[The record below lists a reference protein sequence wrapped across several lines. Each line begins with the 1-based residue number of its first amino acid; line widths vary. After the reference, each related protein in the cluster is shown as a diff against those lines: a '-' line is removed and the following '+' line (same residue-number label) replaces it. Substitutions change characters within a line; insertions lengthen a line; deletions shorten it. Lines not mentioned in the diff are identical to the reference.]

1 MRCEQPATVK
11 ADCGLTSRLSRG
23 RSRCRLQSKLR
34 RERSHQPQLPAD
46 QQQLLLRQL
55 FETQRR
61 QVLLHSLALLS
72 RAALAPMTRAG
83 GVATDG
89 AASGNNGDA
98 GGAAN
103 GAASSPG
110 ATTNGI
116 ATTASSRRRL
126 GKRLR
131 AKAAQLAR
139 QTLGR
144 QLLQGLVARSLIKAG
159 ARTRAAGGL
168 AAGAPLPWLALL
180 MHHPIQM
187 KPADSENRNERK
199 LFIGMLAKECNEND
213 VRVMFAPFGT
223 IEECTVLRD
232 GNGQSKGCAFVT
244 YASRQCAINA
254 IKAMNHSQTMK
265 GCNNPMV
272 VKFADTQKEKEQ
284 KRQQQVMTNLW
295 TMANFVNLGTV
306 TPQYLA
312 QAAQA
317 GAFPGFANLPQLS
330 SEHRRLSLG
339 SLNVQQQ
346 LAALAA
352 AQASANNSSTG
363 LNSLGL
369 QGLTGQG
376 VTSALALPSSGNNST
391 DLSCANL
398 QSLAALANLANSP
411 VHPTALPDQPLP
423 PSCLVLT
430 AERHMSAPVTNPG
443 INPMVVQNLAAL
455 AAAGSGNSSA
465 GIPGLSAAVLG
476 RRSSAGNVSGSTS
489 SGNSSLSGVSSLS
502 PVSSMALGMS
512 TNSLTTMGALTNVNG
527 AGGLTANGPSLD
539 ALAQAYSG
547 MQQYP
552 SVPGAFAQ
560 IGLQQ
565 SQNPVGKQVEECFF
579 AAASYAGPEG
589 ANLFIYHLPQEFTD
603 SDLAQTFMPFG
614 NVISAKVFI
623 DKQTNL
629 SKCFGFVSY
638 DNSLSAQAAIQA
650 MNGFQIGTKRLKVQ
664 LKRSKDA
671 SKPY

>member
-1 MRCEQPATVK
+1 MTDKEIAKIEAIVERICPRTMNSPVGKDQPDPDAIKMFVGQIPRSWDETDLKKMFEDFGPVYQINVLRDKAT
-11 ADCGLTSRLSRG
+11 GTSRGCCFVTFYTRKSALDAQNE
-23 RSRCRLQSKLR
+23 LHNMKT
-34 RERSHQPQLPAD
+34 LP
-46 QQQLLLRQL
+46 
-55 FETQRR
+55 
-61 QVLLHSLALLS
+61 
-72 RAALAPMTRAG
+72 G
-83 GVATDG
+83 
-89 AASGNNGDA
+89 
-98 GGAAN
+98 
-103 GAASSPG
+103 
-110 ATTNGI
+110 
-116 ATTASSRRRL
+116 
-126 GKRLR
+126 
-131 AKAAQLAR
+131 
-139 QTLGR
+139 
-144 QLLQGLVARSLIKAG
+144 
-159 ARTRAAGGL
+159 
-168 AAGAPLPWLALL
+168 

-330 SEHRRLSLG
+330 SGLG

-352 AQASANNSSTG
+352 AQASANNSST
-363 LNSLGL
+363 
-369 QGLTGQG
+369 
-376 VTSALALPSSGNNST
+376 

-398 QSLAALANLANSP
+398 QSLAALANLANS
-411 VHPTALPDQPLP
+411 
-423 PSCLVLT
+423 
-430 AERHMSAPVTNPG
+430 PG

-465 GIPGLSAAVLG
+465 GIPGLSA
-476 RRSSAGNVSGSTS
+476 AGNVSGSTS

>member
-1 MRCEQPATVK
+1 MRCEQPAVK
-11 ADCGLTSRLSRG
+11 ADCGLTSGLSRG
-23 RSRCRLQSKLR
+23 RPRCRTQSKLR
-34 RERSHQPQLPAD
+34 RDRSHHQQPPAD
-46 QQQLLLRQL
+46 QQQRLLRQL

-83 GVATDG
+83 GAT
-89 AASGNNGDA
+89 AA
-98 GGAAN
+98 GAAN
-103 GAASSPG
+103 GESGANGVAA
-110 ATTNGI
+110 TNGV

-139 QTLGR
+139 ETLGR
-144 QLLQGLVARSLIKAG
+144 QLLQGLVARSLIKG

-213 VRVMFAPFGT
+213 VRVMFSPFGS

-330 SEHRRLSLG
+330 SGLG

-411 VHPTALPDQPLP
+411 
-423 PSCLVLT
+423 
-430 AERHMSAPVTNPG
+430 G

-455 AAAGSGNSSA
+455 AAAGSGNNSA
-465 GIPGLSAAVLG
+465 GIPGLSA
-476 RRSSAGNVSGSTS
+476 AGNVSGSTS

>member
-465 GIPGLSAAVLG
+465 GIPGLSAA
-476 RRSSAGNVSGSTS
+476 GNVSGSTS

>member
-1 MRCEQPATVK
+1 MTDKEIAKIEAIVERICPRTMNSPVGKDQPDPDAIKMFVGQIPRSWDESDLKKMFEDFGPVYQINVLRDKAT
-11 ADCGLTSRLSRG
+11 GTSRGCCFVTFYTRKSALDAQND
-23 RSRCRLQSKLR
+23 LHNMKT
-34 RERSHQPQLPAD
+34 LP
-46 QQQLLLRQL
+46 
-55 FETQRR
+55 
-61 QVLLHSLALLS
+61 
-72 RAALAPMTRAG
+72 G
-83 GVATDG
+83 
-89 AASGNNGDA
+89 
-98 GGAAN
+98 
-103 GAASSPG
+103 
-110 ATTNGI
+110 
-116 ATTASSRRRL
+116 
-126 GKRLR
+126 
-131 AKAAQLAR
+131 
-139 QTLGR
+139 
-144 QLLQGLVARSLIKAG
+144 
-159 ARTRAAGGL
+159 
-168 AAGAPLPWLALL
+168 

-213 VRVMFAPFGT
+213 VRVMFSPFGS

-330 SEHRRLSLG
+330 SGLG

-411 VHPTALPDQPLP
+411 
-423 PSCLVLT
+423 
-430 AERHMSAPVTNPG
+430 G

-455 AAAGSGNSSA
+455 AAAGSGNNSA
-465 GIPGLSAAVLG
+465 GIPGLSAAAVLS

>member
-1 MRCEQPATVK
+1 MTDKEIAKIEAIVERICPRTMNSPVGKDQPDPDAIKMFVGQIPRSWDENDLKKMFEEFGPVYQINVLRDKST
-11 ADCGLTSRLSRG
+11 GTSRGCCFVTFYTRKSALDAQND
-23 RSRCRLQSKLR
+23 LHNMKT
-34 RERSHQPQLPAD
+34 LP
-46 QQQLLLRQL
+46 
-55 FETQRR
+55 
-61 QVLLHSLALLS
+61 
-72 RAALAPMTRAG
+72 G
-83 GVATDG
+83 
-89 AASGNNGDA
+89 
-98 GGAAN
+98 
-103 GAASSPG
+103 
-110 ATTNGI
+110 
-116 ATTASSRRRL
+116 
-126 GKRLR
+126 
-131 AKAAQLAR
+131 
-139 QTLGR
+139 
-144 QLLQGLVARSLIKAG
+144 
-159 ARTRAAGGL
+159 
-168 AAGAPLPWLALL
+168 

-213 VRVMFAPFGT
+213 VRVMFSPFGS

-232 GNGQSKGCAFVT
+232 ANGQSKGCAFVT

-330 SEHRRLSLG
+330 SGLG

-411 VHPTALPDQPLP
+411 
-423 PSCLVLT
+423 
-430 AERHMSAPVTNPG
+430 G

-455 AAAGSGNSSA
+455 AAAGSGNNSA
-465 GIPGLSAAVLG
+465 GIPGLSA
-476 RRSSAGNVSGSTS
+476 AGNVSGSTS

>member
-1 MRCEQPATVK
+1 MRCEPAVK
-11 ADCGLTSRLSRG
+11 ADCGTTRGLPRG
-23 RSRCRLQSKLR
+23 RPRCRLQPNLR
-34 RERSHQPQLPAD
+34 GGGADSSEKEQQER
-46 QQQLLLRQL
+46 LLRHL
-55 FETQRR
+55 LHTQRR

-83 GVATDG
+83 GG
-89 AASGNNGDA
+89 GEGNGDS
-98 GGAAN
+98 
-103 GAASSPG
+103 ASPATTTTTTTTSGSVPTVG
-110 ATTNGI
+110 AT
-116 ATTASSRRRL
+116 ATSRRRL

-131 AKAAQLAR
+131 AKASQLAR
-139 QTLGR
+139 ESLGR
-144 QLLQGLVARSLIKAG
+144 QLLQGLVARSLLKGGSA
-159 ARTRAAGGL
+159 AAVTR
-168 AAGAPLPWLALL
+168 AGAPLPWLALL

-213 VRVMFAPFGT
+213 VRVMFSPFGS

-232 GNGQSKGCAFVT
+232 GSGQSKGCAFVT

-306 TPQYLA
+306 TPQQYLA

-317 GAFPGFANLPQLS
+317 GAFPGFTNLPQLS
-330 SEHRRLSLG
+330 SGLG

-369 QGLTGQG
+369 QGLAGQG

-411 VHPTALPDQPLP
+411 VHATAALPDQALH

-430 AERHMSAPVTNPG
+430 ADRHLSTAHVTNPG

-455 AAAGSGNSSA
+455 AAAGSGNNSA
-465 GIPGLSAAVLG
+465 GIPGLSAAVLS

-539 ALAQAYSG
+539 ALAQAYSA
-547 MQQYP
+547 
-552 SVPGAFAQ
+552 VPGAFAQ

-579 AAASYAGPEG
+579 AAAATYAGPEG

>member
-1 MRCEQPATVK
+1 MRCEQPAVK
-11 ADCGLTSRLSRG
+11 ADCGLTGLSRG
-23 RSRCRLQSKLR
+23 RPRCRTQSKLR
-34 RERSHQPQLPAD
+34 RDRSHHQQPPAD
-46 QQQLLLRQL
+46 QQQRLLRQL

-83 GVATDG
+83 GAT
-89 AASGNNGDA
+89 AA
-98 GGAAN
+98 GAAN
-103 GAASSPG
+103 GESGANGVAA
-110 ATTNGI
+110 TNGV

-139 QTLGR
+139 ETLGR
-144 QLLQGLVARSLIKAG
+144 QLLQGLVARSLIKG

-213 VRVMFAPFGT
+213 VRVMFSPFGS

-330 SEHRRLSLG
+330 SGLG

-411 VHPTALPDQPLP
+411 
-423 PSCLVLT
+423 
-430 AERHMSAPVTNPG
+430 G

-455 AAAGSGNSSA
+455 AAAGSGNNSA
-465 GIPGLSAAVLG
+465 GIPGLSAAVLS

>member
-1 MRCEQPATVK
+1 MRCEQPAAVK

-23 RSRCRLQSKLR
+23 RPRCRLQSKLR
-34 RERSHQPQLPAD
+34 RERSHHQPQLPAD

-83 GVATDG
+83 GVATTTTAAG
-89 AASGNNGDA
+89 AASANTNGDA
-98 GGAAN
+98 GGANNSN
-103 GAASSPG
+103 GVAPS
-110 ATTNGI
+110 TNGI

-139 QTLGR
+139 ETLGR

-168 AAGAPLPWLALL
+168 APGAPLPWLALL

-213 VRVMFAPFGT
+213 VRVMFSPFGS

-411 VHPTALPDQPLP
+411 
-423 PSCLVLT
+423 
-430 AERHMSAPVTNPG
+430 G

-455 AAAGSGNSSA
+455 AAAGSGNNSA
-465 GIPGLSAAVLG
+465 GIPGLSAAAVLS

>member
-1 MRCEQPATVK
+1 MTEKEIAKIERIVDRILPRRMNSPGKEQPDPDAIKMFVGQIPRSWDENDLRKMFEEFGPVYQINVLRDKAT
-11 ADCGLTSRLSRG
+11 GTSRGCCFVTFYTR
-23 RSRCRLQSKLR
+23 K
-34 RERSHQPQLPAD
+34 
-46 QQQLLLRQL
+46 
-55 FETQRR
+55 
-61 QVLLHSLALLS
+61 
-72 RAALAPMTRAG
+72 AAL
-83 GVATDG
+83 
-89 AASGNNGDA
+89 DA
-98 GGAAN
+98 QN
-103 GAASSPG
+103 EMHNMKTLPG
-110 ATTNGI
+110 
-116 ATTASSRRRL
+116 
-126 GKRLR
+126 
-131 AKAAQLAR
+131 
-139 QTLGR
+139 
-144 QLLQGLVARSLIKAG
+144 
-159 ARTRAAGGL
+159 
-168 AAGAPLPWLALL
+168 

-199 LFIGMLAKECNEND
+199 LFIGMLSKECNESD
-213 VRVMFAPFGT
+213 VRVMFSPFGS

-232 GNGQSKGCAFVT
+232 ANGQSKGCAFVT
-244 YASRQCAINA
+244 YSSRQCAINA
-254 IKAMNHSQTMK
+254 IKTMNHSQTMK

-284 KRQQQVMTNLW
+284 KRQQQVMSNLW
-295 TMANFVNLGTV
+295 SMASFVNLGAV
-306 TPQYLA
+306 APQYLA
-312 QAAQA
+312 QATQT
-317 GAFPGFANLPQLS
+317 GAFPSFANLPQLNS
-330 SEHRRLSLG
+330 GLG

-352 AQASANNSSTG
+352 QASANNTNTG
-363 LNSLGL
+363 LNSLSL
-369 QGLTGQG
+369 QGLAGQG
-376 VTSALALPSSGNNST
+376 VTGALPLTNSATNST
-391 DLSCANL
+391 DLNCANL

-411 VHPTALPDQPLP
+411 
-423 PSCLVLT
+423 
-430 AERHMSAPVTNPG
+430 G
-443 INPMVVQNLAAL
+443 INPMMVQNLAAL
-455 AAAGSGNSSA
+455 AAAGSGNNTTA
-465 GIPGLSAAVLG
+465 GIPGLSAT
-476 RRSSAGNVSGSTS
+476 GNVSGSTS

-502 PVSSMALGMS
+502 PVSSMSLGMN
-512 TNSLTTMGALTNVNG
+512 TTSLSTMGALTNG
-527 AGGLTANGPSLD
+527 LGSAAGLTANGPSLD

-552 SVPGAFAQ
+552 SSLTAVPGAFAQ

-565 SQNPVGKQVEECFF
+565 SQNPVGKQVE
-579 AAASYAGPEG
+579 GPEG

>member
-1 MRCEQPATVK
+1 MRCEQPAVK
-11 ADCGLTSRLSRG
+11 ADCGLTNGLSRG
-23 RSRCRLQSKLR
+23 RPRCRLQSSLR
-34 RERSHQPQLPAD
+34 RGDRSHQQHQSPGD
-46 QQQLLLRQL
+46 QQQRLLRQL
-55 FETQRR
+55 LETQRR
-61 QVLLHSLALLS
+61 QVLLHSLAWLS

-83 GVATDG
+83 TG
-89 AASGNNGDA
+89 GNNGAAD
-98 GGAAN
+98 GGATATGGVAN
-103 GAASSPG
+103 GGVAG
-110 ATTNGI
+110 A
-116 ATTASSRRRL
+116 TASSRRRL

-139 QTLGR
+139 ETLGR
-144 QLLQGLVARSLIKAG
+144 QLLQGLVARSLLKG
-159 ARTRAAGGL
+159 ARARTAAL
-168 AAGAPLPWLALL
+168 TGAPLPWLALL

-213 VRVMFAPFGT
+213 VRVMFSPFGS

-232 GNGQSKGCAFVT
+232 GSGQSKGCAFVT

-330 SEHRRLSLG
+330 SGLG

-352 AQASANNSSTG
+352 AQASANNTSTG

-411 VHPTALPDQPLP
+411 
-423 PSCLVLT
+423 
-430 AERHMSAPVTNPG
+430 G

-455 AAAGSGNSSA
+455 AAAGSGNNSA
-465 GIPGLSAAVLG
+465 GIPGLSA
-476 RRSSAGNVSGSTS
+476 AGNVSGSTS

-539 ALAQAYSG
+539 ALAQAYSA
-547 MQQYP
+547 
-552 SVPGAFAQ
+552 VPGAFAQ

-565 SQNPVGKQVEECFF
+565 SQNPIGKQVEECFL
-579 AAASYAGPEG
+579 AATTYAGPEG

>member
-1 MRCEQPATVK
+1 MRCEPAVK
-11 ADCGLTSRLSRG
+11 ADCGTTRGLPRG
-23 RSRCRLQSKLR
+23 RPRCRLQPNLR
-34 RERSHQPQLPAD
+34 GGGADSSEKEQQER
-46 QQQLLLRQL
+46 LLRHL
-55 FETQRR
+55 LHTQRR

-83 GVATDG
+83 GG
-89 AASGNNGDA
+89 GEGNGDS
-98 GGAAN
+98 
-103 GAASSPG
+103 ASPATTTTTTTTSGSVPTVG
-110 ATTNGI
+110 AT
-116 ATTASSRRRL
+116 ATSRRRL

-131 AKAAQLAR
+131 AKASQLAR
-139 QTLGR
+139 ESLGR
-144 QLLQGLVARSLIKAG
+144 QLLQGLVARSLLKGGSA
-159 ARTRAAGGL
+159 AAVTR
-168 AAGAPLPWLALL
+168 AGAPLPWLALL

-213 VRVMFAPFGT
+213 VRVMFSPFGS

-232 GNGQSKGCAFVT
+232 GSGQSKGCAFVT

-306 TPQYLA
+306 TPQQYLA

-317 GAFPGFANLPQLS
+317 GAFPGFTNLPQLS
-330 SEHRRLSLG
+330 SGLG

-352 AQASANNSSTG
+352 AQASANNSST
-363 LNSLGL
+363 
-369 QGLTGQG
+369 
-376 VTSALALPSSGNNST
+376 

-398 QSLAALANLANSP
+398 QSLAALANLANS
-411 VHPTALPDQPLP
+411 
-423 PSCLVLT
+423 
-430 AERHMSAPVTNPG
+430 PG

-455 AAAGSGNSSA
+455 AAAGSGNNSA
-465 GIPGLSAAVLG
+465 GIPGLSAAVLS

-579 AAASYAGPEG
+579 AAAATYAGPEG

>member
-1 MRCEQPATVK
+1 MTDKEIAKIEAIVERICPRTMNSPVGKDQPDPDAIKMFVGQIPRSWDESDLKKMFEDFGPVYQINVLRDKAT
-11 ADCGLTSRLSRG
+11 GTSRGCCFVTFYTRKSALDAQND
-23 RSRCRLQSKLR
+23 LHNMKT
-34 RERSHQPQLPAD
+34 LP
-46 QQQLLLRQL
+46 
-55 FETQRR
+55 
-61 QVLLHSLALLS
+61 
-72 RAALAPMTRAG
+72 G
-83 GVATDG
+83 
-89 AASGNNGDA
+89 
-98 GGAAN
+98 
-103 GAASSPG
+103 
-110 ATTNGI
+110 
-116 ATTASSRRRL
+116 
-126 GKRLR
+126 
-131 AKAAQLAR
+131 
-139 QTLGR
+139 
-144 QLLQGLVARSLIKAG
+144 
-159 ARTRAAGGL
+159 
-168 AAGAPLPWLALL
+168 

-213 VRVMFAPFGT
+213 VRVMFSPFGS

-330 SEHRRLSLG
+330 SGLG

-411 VHPTALPDQPLP
+411 
-423 PSCLVLT
+423 
-430 AERHMSAPVTNPG
+430 G

-455 AAAGSGNSSA
+455 AAAGSGNNSA
-465 GIPGLSAAVLG
+465 GIPGLSAAAVLS

-565 SQNPVGKQVEECFF
+565 SQNPVGKQVE
-579 AAASYAGPEG
+579 GPEG

>member
-1 MRCEQPATVK
+1 MNSPVGKDQPDPDAIKMFVGQIPRSWDESDLKKMFEDFGPVYQINVLRDKAT
-11 ADCGLTSRLSRG
+11 GTSRGCCFVTFYTRKSALDAQND
-23 RSRCRLQSKLR
+23 LHNMKT
-34 RERSHQPQLPAD
+34 LP
-46 QQQLLLRQL
+46 
-55 FETQRR
+55 
-61 QVLLHSLALLS
+61 
-72 RAALAPMTRAG
+72 G
-83 GVATDG
+83 
-89 AASGNNGDA
+89 
-98 GGAAN
+98 
-103 GAASSPG
+103 
-110 ATTNGI
+110 
-116 ATTASSRRRL
+116 
-126 GKRLR
+126 
-131 AKAAQLAR
+131 
-139 QTLGR
+139 
-144 QLLQGLVARSLIKAG
+144 
-159 ARTRAAGGL
+159 
-168 AAGAPLPWLALL
+168 

-213 VRVMFAPFGT
+213 VRVMFSPFGS

-232 GNGQSKGCAFVT
+232 GSGQSKGCAFVT

-330 SEHRRLSLG
+330 SGLG

-352 AQASANNSSTG
+352 AQASANNTSTG

-411 VHPTALPDQPLP
+411 VHATTLPPDQPLH

-430 AERHMSAPVTNPG
+430 TDRHMSAQATNPG

-455 AAAGSGNSSA
+455 AAAGSGNNSA
-465 GIPGLSAAVLG
+465 GIPGLSA
-476 RRSSAGNVSGSTS
+476 AGNVSGSTS

-565 SQNPVGKQVEECFF
+565 SQNPIGKQVE
-579 AAASYAGPEG
+579 GPEG

>member
-1 MRCEQPATVK
+1 MTDKEIAKIEAIVERILPRTMNSPGKEQPDPDAIKMFVGQIPRSWDENDLKKMFEDFGPVYQINVLRDKAT
-11 ADCGLTSRLSRG
+11 GTSRGCCFVTFYTRKSALDAQND
-23 RSRCRLQSKLR
+23 LHNMKT
-34 RERSHQPQLPAD
+34 LP
-46 QQQLLLRQL
+46 
-55 FETQRR
+55 
-61 QVLLHSLALLS
+61 
-72 RAALAPMTRAG
+72 G
-83 GVATDG
+83 
-89 AASGNNGDA
+89 
-98 GGAAN
+98 
-103 GAASSPG
+103 
-110 ATTNGI
+110 
-116 ATTASSRRRL
+116 
-126 GKRLR
+126 
-131 AKAAQLAR
+131 
-139 QTLGR
+139 
-144 QLLQGLVARSLIKAG
+144 
-159 ARTRAAGGL
+159 
-168 AAGAPLPWLALL
+168 

-199 LFIGMLAKECNEND
+199 LFIGMLAKECNESD
-213 VRVMFAPFGT
+213 VRVMFSPFGS

-232 GNGQSKGCAFVT
+232 GSGQSKGCAFVT

-317 GAFPGFANLPQLS
+317 GAFPGFANIPQLS
-330 SEHRRLSLG
+330 SGLG

-376 VTSALALPSSGNNST
+376 VTSALALPSSGNNTT

-411 VHPTALPDQPLP
+411 
-423 PSCLVLT
+423 
-430 AERHMSAPVTNPG
+430 G

-455 AAAGSGNSSA
+455 AAAGSGNNSA
-465 GIPGLSAAVLG
+465 GIPGLSA
-476 RRSSAGNVSGSTS
+476 AGNVSGSTS

-512 TNSLTTMGALTNVNG
+512 TNSLSTMGALTNVNG
-527 AGGLTANGPSLD
+527 LGNTGGLTANGPSLD

-547 MQQYP
+547 MQQYQ

-579 AAASYAGPEG
+579 SPAPALHTGPEG

-614 NVISAKVFI
+614 NVVSAKVFI

>member
-465 GIPGLSAAVLG
+465 GIPGLSAAAVLG

-565 SQNPVGKQVEECFF
+565 SQNPVGKQVE
-579 AAASYAGPEG
+579 GPEG

>member
-1 MRCEQPATVK
+1 MNSPVGKDQPDPDAIKMFVGQIPRSWDESDLKKMFEDFGPVYQINVLRDKAT
-11 ADCGLTSRLSRG
+11 GTSRGCCFVTFYTRKSALDAQND
-23 RSRCRLQSKLR
+23 LHNMKT
-34 RERSHQPQLPAD
+34 LP
-46 QQQLLLRQL
+46 
-55 FETQRR
+55 
-61 QVLLHSLALLS
+61 
-72 RAALAPMTRAG
+72 G
-83 GVATDG
+83 
-89 AASGNNGDA
+89 
-98 GGAAN
+98 
-103 GAASSPG
+103 
-110 ATTNGI
+110 
-116 ATTASSRRRL
+116 
-126 GKRLR
+126 
-131 AKAAQLAR
+131 
-139 QTLGR
+139 
-144 QLLQGLVARSLIKAG
+144 
-159 ARTRAAGGL
+159 
-168 AAGAPLPWLALL
+168 

-213 VRVMFAPFGT
+213 VRVMFSPFGS

-232 GNGQSKGCAFVT
+232 GSGQSKGCAFVT

-330 SEHRRLSLG
+330 SGLG

-352 AQASANNSSTG
+352 AQASANNTSTG

-411 VHPTALPDQPLP
+411 VHATTLPPDQPLH

-430 AERHMSAPVTNPG
+430 TDRHMSAQATNPG

-455 AAAGSGNSSA
+455 AAAGSGNNSA
-465 GIPGLSAAVLG
+465 GIPGLSAAVLS

-565 SQNPVGKQVEECFF
+565 SQNPIGKQVE
-579 AAASYAGPEG
+579 GPEG

>member
-1 MRCEQPATVK
+1 MRCEQPAVK
-11 ADCGLTSRLSRG
+11 ADCGLTSGLSRG
-23 RSRCRLQSKLR
+23 RPRCRTQSKLR
-34 RERSHQPQLPAD
+34 RDRSHQQQQQQPPAD
-46 QQQLLLRQL
+46 QQQRLLRQL

-83 GVATDG
+83 GAT
-89 AASGNNGDA
+89 AA
-98 GGAAN
+98 GAAN
-103 GAASSPG
+103 GESGANGVAA
-110 ATTNGI
+110 TNGV

-139 QTLGR
+139 ETLGR
-144 QLLQGLVARSLIKAG
+144 QLLQGLVARSLIKG

-213 VRVMFAPFGT
+213 VRVMFSPFGS

-330 SEHRRLSLG
+330 SGLG

-411 VHPTALPDQPLP
+411 VLSTALPDQPFP

-430 AERHMSAPVTNPG
+430 AERHMSAQVTNPG

-455 AAAGSGNSSA
+455 AAAGSGNNSA
-465 GIPGLSAAVLG
+465 GIPGLSA
-476 RRSSAGNVSGSTS
+476 AGNVSGSTS

-565 SQNPVGKQVEECFF
+565 SQNPVGKQVE
-579 AAASYAGPEG
+579 GPEG

>member
-1 MRCEQPATVK
+1 MRCEQPAVK
-11 ADCGLTSRLSRG
+11 ADCGLTSGLSRG
-23 RSRCRLQSKLR
+23 RPRCRTQSKLR
-34 RERSHQPQLPAD
+34 RDRSHHQQPPAD
-46 QQQLLLRQL
+46 QQQRLLRQL

-83 GVATDG
+83 GAT
-89 AASGNNGDA
+89 AA
-98 GGAAN
+98 GAAN
-103 GAASSPG
+103 GESGANGVAA
-110 ATTNGI
+110 TNGV

-139 QTLGR
+139 ETLGR
-144 QLLQGLVARSLIKAG
+144 QLLQGLVARSLIKG

-213 VRVMFAPFGT
+213 VRVMFSPFGS

-330 SEHRRLSLG
+330 SGLG

-411 VHPTALPDQPLP
+411 
-423 PSCLVLT
+423 
-430 AERHMSAPVTNPG
+430 G

-455 AAAGSGNSSA
+455 AAAGSGNNSA
-465 GIPGLSAAVLG
+465 GIPGLSAAVLS

-565 SQNPVGKQVEECFF
+565 SQNPVGKQVE
-579 AAASYAGPEG
+579 GPEG

>member
-1 MRCEQPATVK
+1 MRCEQPAVK

-23 RSRCRLQSKLR
+23 RPRCRTQSKLR
-34 RERSHQPQLPAD
+34 RDRSHQQQQHPPAD
-46 QQQLLLRQL
+46 EQQRLLRQL

-83 GVATDG
+83 GATG
-89 AASGNNGDA
+89 AANGDA
-98 GGAAN
+98 GAN
-103 GAASSPG
+103 GVAA
-110 ATTNGI
+110 ATNGV

-139 QTLGR
+139 ETLGR
-144 QLLQGLVARSLIKAG
+144 QLLQGLVARSLIKG

-213 VRVMFAPFGT
+213 VRVMFSPFGS

-330 SEHRRLSLG
+330 SGHRRFSLG

-411 VHPTALPDQPLP
+411 
-423 PSCLVLT
+423 
-430 AERHMSAPVTNPG
+430 G

-455 AAAGSGNSSA
+455 AAAGSGNNSA
-465 GIPGLSAAVLG
+465 GIPGLSAAVLS

>member
-1 MRCEQPATVK
+1 MTDKEIAKIEAIVERILPRTMNSPVGKDQPDPDAIKMFVGQIPRSWDESDLKKMFEDFGPVYQINVLRDKAT
-11 ADCGLTSRLSRG
+11 GTSRGCCFVTFYTRKSALDAQND
-23 RSRCRLQSKLR
+23 LHNMKT
-34 RERSHQPQLPAD
+34 LP
-46 QQQLLLRQL
+46 
-55 FETQRR
+55 
-61 QVLLHSLALLS
+61 
-72 RAALAPMTRAG
+72 G
-83 GVATDG
+83 
-89 AASGNNGDA
+89 
-98 GGAAN
+98 
-103 GAASSPG
+103 
-110 ATTNGI
+110 
-116 ATTASSRRRL
+116 
-126 GKRLR
+126 
-131 AKAAQLAR
+131 
-139 QTLGR
+139 
-144 QLLQGLVARSLIKAG
+144 
-159 ARTRAAGGL
+159 
-168 AAGAPLPWLALL
+168 

-213 VRVMFAPFGT
+213 VRVMFSPFGS

-232 GNGQSKGCAFVT
+232 GSGQSKGCAFVT

-330 SEHRRLSLG
+330 SGLG

-352 AQASANNSSTG
+352 AQASANNTSTG

-411 VHPTALPDQPLP
+411 VHATTLPPDQPLH

-430 AERHMSAPVTNPG
+430 TDRHMSAQATNPG

-455 AAAGSGNSSA
+455 AAAGSGNNSA
-465 GIPGLSAAVLG
+465 GIPGLSA
-476 RRSSAGNVSGSTS
+476 AGNVSGSTS

-539 ALAQAYSG
+539 ALAQAYSA
-547 MQQYP
+547 
-552 SVPGAFAQ
+552 VPGAFAQ

-565 SQNPVGKQVEECFF
+565 SQNPIGKQVE
-579 AAASYAGPEG
+579 GPEG

>member
-1 MRCEQPATVK
+1 MTDKEIAKIEAIAERILPRTMNSPVGKEQPDPDAIKMFVGQIPRSWDEGDLKKMFEDFGPVYQINVLRDKAT
-11 ADCGLTSRLSRG
+11 GTSRGCCFVTFYTR
-23 RSRCRLQSKLR
+23 K
-34 RERSHQPQLPAD
+34 
-46 QQQLLLRQL
+46 
-55 FETQRR
+55 
-61 QVLLHSLALLS
+61 
-72 RAALAPMTRAG
+72 AAL
-83 GVATDG
+83 
-89 AASGNNGDA
+89 DA
-98 GGAAN
+98 QN
-103 GAASSPG
+103 DLHNMKTLPG
-110 ATTNGI
+110 
-116 ATTASSRRRL
+116 
-126 GKRLR
+126 
-131 AKAAQLAR
+131 
-139 QTLGR
+139 
-144 QLLQGLVARSLIKAG
+144 
-159 ARTRAAGGL
+159 
-168 AAGAPLPWLALL
+168 

-213 VRVMFAPFGT
+213 VRVMFSPFGS

-232 GNGQSKGCAFVT
+232 GSGQSKGCAFVT

-306 TPQYLA
+306 TPQQYLA

-317 GAFPGFANLPQLS
+317 GAFPGFTNLPQLS
-330 SEHRRLSLG
+330 SGLG

-352 AQASANNSSTG
+352 AQASANNSSSG

-369 QGLTGQG
+369 QGLAGQG

-411 VHPTALPDQPLP
+411 
-423 PSCLVLT
+423 
-430 AERHMSAPVTNPG
+430 G

-455 AAAGSGNSSA
+455 AAAGSGNNSA
-465 GIPGLSAAVLG
+465 GIPGLSA
-476 RRSSAGNVSGSTS
+476 AGNVSGSTS

-565 SQNPVGKQVEECFF
+565 SQNPVGKQVE
-579 AAASYAGPEG
+579 GPEG

>member
-1 MRCEQPATVK
+1 MTDKEIAKIEAIVERILPRTMNSPVGKDQPDPDAIKMFVGQIPRSWDESDLKKMFEDFGPVYQINVLRDKAT
-11 ADCGLTSRLSRG
+11 GTSRGCCFVTFYTRKSALDAQND
-23 RSRCRLQSKLR
+23 LHNMKT
-34 RERSHQPQLPAD
+34 LP
-46 QQQLLLRQL
+46 
-55 FETQRR
+55 
-61 QVLLHSLALLS
+61 
-72 RAALAPMTRAG
+72 G
-83 GVATDG
+83 
-89 AASGNNGDA
+89 
-98 GGAAN
+98 
-103 GAASSPG
+103 
-110 ATTNGI
+110 
-116 ATTASSRRRL
+116 
-126 GKRLR
+126 
-131 AKAAQLAR
+131 
-139 QTLGR
+139 
-144 QLLQGLVARSLIKAG
+144 
-159 ARTRAAGGL
+159 
-168 AAGAPLPWLALL
+168 

-213 VRVMFAPFGT
+213 VRVMFSPFGS

-232 GNGQSKGCAFVT
+232 GSGQSKGCAFVT

-330 SEHRRLSLG
+330 SGLG

-352 AQASANNSSTG
+352 AQASANNTSTG

-411 VHPTALPDQPLP
+411 VHATTLPPDQPLH

-430 AERHMSAPVTNPG
+430 TDRHMSAQATNPG

-455 AAAGSGNSSA
+455 AAAGSGNNSA
-465 GIPGLSAAVLG
+465 GIPGLSA
-476 RRSSAGNVSGSTS
+476 AGNVSGSTS

-565 SQNPVGKQVEECFF
+565 SQNPIGKQVE
-579 AAASYAGPEG
+579 GPEG

>member
-1 MRCEQPATVK
+1 MTDKEIAKIEAIVERICPRTMNSPVGKDQPDPDAIKMFVGQIPRSWDESDLKKMFEDFGPVYQINVLRDKAT
-11 ADCGLTSRLSRG
+11 GTSRGCCFVTFYTRKSALDAQND
-23 RSRCRLQSKLR
+23 LHNMKT
-34 RERSHQPQLPAD
+34 LP
-46 QQQLLLRQL
+46 
-55 FETQRR
+55 
-61 QVLLHSLALLS
+61 
-72 RAALAPMTRAG
+72 G
-83 GVATDG
+83 
-89 AASGNNGDA
+89 
-98 GGAAN
+98 
-103 GAASSPG
+103 
-110 ATTNGI
+110 
-116 ATTASSRRRL
+116 
-126 GKRLR
+126 
-131 AKAAQLAR
+131 
-139 QTLGR
+139 
-144 QLLQGLVARSLIKAG
+144 
-159 ARTRAAGGL
+159 
-168 AAGAPLPWLALL
+168 

-213 VRVMFAPFGT
+213 VRVMFSPFGS

-330 SEHRRLSLG
+330 SGLG

-411 VHPTALPDQPLP
+411 
-423 PSCLVLT
+423 
-430 AERHMSAPVTNPG
+430 G

-455 AAAGSGNSSA
+455 AAAGSGNNSA
-465 GIPGLSAAVLG
+465 GIPGLSAAAVLS

-539 ALAQAYSG
+539 ALAQAYSA
-547 MQQYP
+547 
-552 SVPGAFAQ
+552 VPGAFAQ

>member
-1 MRCEQPATVK
+1 MRCEQPAVK
-11 ADCGLTSRLSRG
+11 ADCGLTNGLSRG
-23 RSRCRLQSKLR
+23 RPRCRLQSSLR
-34 RERSHQPQLPAD
+34 RGDRSHQQHQSPGD
-46 QQQLLLRQL
+46 QQQRLLRQL
-55 FETQRR
+55 LETQRR
-61 QVLLHSLALLS
+61 QVLLHSLAWLS

-83 GVATDG
+83 TG
-89 AASGNNGDA
+89 GNNGAAD
-98 GGAAN
+98 GGATATGGVAN
-103 GAASSPG
+103 GGVAG
-110 ATTNGI
+110 A
-116 ATTASSRRRL
+116 TASSRRRL

-139 QTLGR
+139 ETLGR
-144 QLLQGLVARSLIKAG
+144 QLLQGLVARSLLKG
-159 ARTRAAGGL
+159 ARARTAAL
-168 AAGAPLPWLALL
+168 TGAPLPWLALL

-213 VRVMFAPFGT
+213 VRVMFSPFGS

-232 GNGQSKGCAFVT
+232 GSGQSKGCAFVT

-330 SEHRRLSLG
+330 SGLG

-352 AQASANNSSTG
+352 AQASANNTSTG

-411 VHPTALPDQPLP
+411 
-423 PSCLVLT
+423 
-430 AERHMSAPVTNPG
+430 G

-455 AAAGSGNSSA
+455 AAAGSGNNSA
-465 GIPGLSAAVLG
+465 GIPGLSA
-476 RRSSAGNVSGSTS
+476 AGNVSGSTS

-539 ALAQAYSG
+539 ALAQAYSA
-547 MQQYP
+547 
-552 SVPGAFAQ
+552 VPGAFAQ

-565 SQNPVGKQVEECFF
+565 SQNPIGKQVE
-579 AAASYAGPEG
+579 GPEG

>member
-330 SEHRRLSLG
+330 SGLG

-352 AQASANNSSTG
+352 AQASANNS
-363 LNSLGL
+363 
-369 QGLTGQG
+369 
-376 VTSALALPSSGNNST
+376 ST

-465 GIPGLSAAVLG
+465 GIPGLSAAAVLG

>member
-465 GIPGLSAAVLG
+465 GIPGLSAAAVLG

-539 ALAQAYSG
+539 ALAQAYSA
-547 MQQYP
+547 
-552 SVPGAFAQ
+552 VPGAFAQ

-565 SQNPVGKQVEECFF
+565 SQNPVGKQVE
-579 AAASYAGPEG
+579 GPEG

>member
-1 MRCEQPATVK
+1 
-11 ADCGLTSRLSRG
+11 
-23 RSRCRLQSKLR
+23 
-34 RERSHQPQLPAD
+34 
-46 QQQLLLRQL
+46 
-55 FETQRR
+55 
-61 QVLLHSLALLS
+61 
-72 RAALAPMTRAG
+72 
-83 GVATDG
+83 
-89 AASGNNGDA
+89 
-98 GGAAN
+98 
-103 GAASSPG
+103 
-110 ATTNGI
+110 
-116 ATTASSRRRL
+116 
-126 GKRLR
+126 
-131 AKAAQLAR
+131 
-139 QTLGR
+139 
-144 QLLQGLVARSLIKAG
+144 
-159 ARTRAAGGL
+159 
-168 AAGAPLPWLALL
+168 

-213 VRVMFAPFGT
+213 VRVMFSPFGS

-232 GNGQSKGCAFVT
+232 GSGQSKGCAFVT

-330 SEHRRLSLG
+330 SGLG

-352 AQASANNSSTG
+352 AQASANNTSTG

-411 VHPTALPDQPLP
+411 VHATTLPPDQPLH

-430 AERHMSAPVTNPG
+430 TDRHMSAQATNPG

-455 AAAGSGNSSA
+455 AAAGSGNNSA
-465 GIPGLSAAVLG
+465 GIPGLSAAVLS

-565 SQNPVGKQVEECFF
+565 SQNPIGKQVE
-579 AAASYAGPEG
+579 GPEG

>member
-1 MRCEQPATVK
+1 
-11 ADCGLTSRLSRG
+11 
-23 RSRCRLQSKLR
+23 
-34 RERSHQPQLPAD
+34 
-46 QQQLLLRQL
+46 
-55 FETQRR
+55 
-61 QVLLHSLALLS
+61 
-72 RAALAPMTRAG
+72 
-83 GVATDG
+83 
-89 AASGNNGDA
+89 
-98 GGAAN
+98 
-103 GAASSPG
+103 
-110 ATTNGI
+110 
-116 ATTASSRRRL
+116 
-126 GKRLR
+126 
-131 AKAAQLAR
+131 
-139 QTLGR
+139 
-144 QLLQGLVARSLIKAG
+144 
-159 ARTRAAGGL
+159 
-168 AAGAPLPWLALL
+168 
-180 MHHPIQM
+180 
-187 KPADSENRNERK
+187 
-199 LFIGMLAKECNEND
+199 
-213 VRVMFAPFGT
+213 
-223 IEECTVLRD
+223 
-232 GNGQSKGCAFVT
+232 
-244 YASRQCAINA
+244 
-254 IKAMNHSQTMK
+254 
-265 GCNNPMV
+265 MV

-317 GAFPGFANLPQLS
+317 GAFPGFANIPQLS
-330 SEHRRLSLG
+330 SGLG

-411 VHPTALPDQPLP
+411 VHQPFPDHHSLH
-423 PSCLVLT
+423 PSCVVVT
-430 AERHMSAPVTNPG
+430 ADRHLSAHHQHSNTG

-455 AAAGSGNSSA
+455 AAAGSGNNSA
-465 GIPGLSAAVLG
+465 GIPGLSA
-476 RRSSAGNVSGSTS
+476 AGNVSGSTS

-512 TNSLTTMGALTNVNG
+512 TNSLSTMGALTNVNG
-527 AGGLTANGPSLD
+527 LGNTGGLTANGPSLD

-547 MQQYP
+547 MQQYQ

-579 AAASYAGPEG
+579 SPAPALHTGPEG

-614 NVISAKVFI
+614 NVVSAKVFI